1 MKVRI
6 ITGVICAII
15 VIMLLA
21 GTGLGFPGVMSIPM
35 GVITAIAA
43 YEIMRVSKCKNKVLT
58 IVSMVFAAVAP
69 AFVDFEMHKYIPV
82 PTSVLIIG
90 YVILLLLIMLKGY
103 EKTKFEHVALAL
115 FASLIISE
123 DKPKAPAIANAFD
136 FPGIPIISL
145 YVGFRVET
153 SNSQL
158 AFSTPSF
165 SEVRNLCVDYPD
177 LFQRSHC
184 VFLILCAMYCAWM
197 CDTWAY
203 FVVSRFGKHKLSPK
217 ISPKKS
223 VEGAI
228 GGVVGSIVFC
238 LATYFVC
245 DRFFFVID
253 TVKWWMIALGAVVV
267 SILGMCGDLSASV
280 IKRNFGEKDFGNLF
294 PGHGGVLDRVDSF
307 LVTMPAMYVI
317 IQIGLAIAGK

>member
-6 ITGVICAII
+6 ITGVICAFI
-15 VIMLLA
+15 VIMLLV
-21 GTGLGFPGVMSIPM
+21 GTGLGYPGVMSIPM

-58 IVSMVFAAVAP
+58 AVSMIGAAVAP
-69 AFVDFEMHKYIPV
+69 VFVDFEVQEYIPV
-82 PTSVLIIG
+82 PTSVLVIA
-90 YVILLLLIMLKGY
+90 YVIALLLIMLKGY

-115 FASLIISE
+115 FGSIAI
-123 DKPKAPAIANAFD
+123 PGAIATF
-136 FPGIPIISL
+136 F
-145 YVGFRVET
+145 
-153 SNSQL
+153 
-158 AFSTPSF
+158 
-165 SEVRNLCVDYPD
+165 EVRNLCVDYPN

-203 FVVSRFGKHKLSPK
+203 FVGSRFGKHKLSPK

-238 LATYFVC
+238 VGTYFVC
-245 DRFFFVID
+245 DRFFFVLD
-253 TVKWWMIALGAVVV
+253 TVKWWMVALGAIVV
-267 SILGMCGDLSASV
+267 SVLGMCGDLSASV
-280 IKRNFGEKDFGNLF
+280 IKRNFGEKDFGNIF
-294 PGHGGVLDRVDSF
+294 PGHGGVIDRMDSF
-307 LVTMPAMYVI
+307 IVTMPVLYVI